1 MSSPIKLSD
10 HIHFEIDFTTF
21 LYDVFEKKSKED
33 LSFES
38 TINIAIFELE
48 ETLSID
54 EFKTFQKL
62 LAEIVIRTYPN
73 ESYPNYAVPPDED
86 SPLKAEHKYFLM
98 LISSDEIAPLS
109 YVQQLFSMLIQTFI
123 TTNLTDAVVEF
134 YHFTNTL
141 PLIGQVLGIYEYERL
156 LQKNYFKDYKQ
167 LHNIL
172 PGAMYYLKESI
183 YEERSYCSDLDTK
196 EYCKLILRFCRYD
209 TGDIY

>member
-1 MSSPIKLSD
+1 MSSSIKLSD
-10 HIHFEIDFTTF
+10 HIHCEIDFTTF

-33 LSFES
+33 LSFE
-38 TINIAIFELE
+38 TTFNTAIVELK

-73 ESYPNYAVPPDED
+73 GSYPNYAVPPDEN
-86 SPLKAEHKYFLM
+86 SPLKAEHKNFLM
-98 LISSDEIAPLS
+98 LISGDKIAPLS

-141 PLIGQVLGIYEYERL
+141 PLIGQVFGIYEYERFI
-156 LQKNYFKDYKQ
+156 QRNHF
-167 LHNIL
+167 
-172 PGAMYYLKESI
+172 
-183 YEERSYCSDLDTK
+183 
-196 EYCKLILRFCRYD
+196 
-209 TGDIY
+209 